1 MPSSQAEDGQ
11 AALTALLADPSAVDV
26 LVTDVEMPLLDGVE
40 LARRAL
46 AAKPDLKVLLIS
58 GHAQGLDKAADLDR
72 TRGPQPRQASNARP
86 HPRGGAGAVG
96 VDARRAP
103 VTRCSHS
110 TAVRRYFRGAAFAA
124 TVAMYARAARSIA
137 RLTQP

>member
-1 MPSSQAEDGQ
+1 MARILLAEDDTAARALVARGLAADGHAVSQAEDGQ

-58 GHAQGLDKAADLDR
+58 GHAQGFDKAADLIGRTVRSLAKPATLDR
-72 TRGPQPRQASNARP
+72 IREE
-86 HPRGGAGAVG
+86 
-96 VDARRAP
+96 
-103 VTRCSHS
+103 
-110 TAVRRYFRGAAFAA
+110 VRRLLA
-124 TVAMYARAARSIA
+124 
-137 RLTQP
+137 